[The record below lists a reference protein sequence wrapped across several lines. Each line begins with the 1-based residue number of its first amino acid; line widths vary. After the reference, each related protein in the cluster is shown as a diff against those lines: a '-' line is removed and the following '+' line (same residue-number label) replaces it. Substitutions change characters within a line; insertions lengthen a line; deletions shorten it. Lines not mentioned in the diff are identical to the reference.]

1 MPQEPDDI
9 NEILEN
15 YEKQFA
21 NTGTAE
27 KIVAAK
33 GLMKNKLHAAT
44 AELCRLAIHAEK
56 EETRLKAI
64 SLLLDRTMGKAP
76 NDSDDPADDMF
87 KMLEAASAKRDKA
100 RESNTKQDDADG

>member
-1 MPQEPDDI
+1 MPENNDDI

-44 AELCRLAIHAEK
+44 QELCRLAIHAEK

-64 SLLLDRTMGKAP
+64 GMLLNRTMGREPVDA
-76 NDSDDPADDMF
+76 DDPADDTF
-87 KMLEAASAKRDKA
+87 KLLEAASNKRA
-100 RESNTKQDDADG
+100 RSQGSEEK

>member
-44 AELCRLAIHAEK
+44 AELCRLALHAEK
-56 EETRLKAI
+56 EETRIKAI
-64 SLLLDRTMGKAP
+64 GMLLNRTMGKEP
-76 NDSDDPADDMF
+76 NDADDPADDMF
-87 KMLEAASAKRDKA
+87 KMLEAASSKRERSKNPPTDQEGSK
-100 RESNTKQDDADG
+100 